1 LLFDM
6 KFCFQTIILLALIG
20 LFGCAHPL
28 SEELRKG
35 LDPTLNFQR
44 LLESPEK
51 FIGKR
56 VMFGGV
62 IVETRALP
70 HGTEVEVVQKE
81 IDFSGYPEMDNMTG
95 GRFIFFNKEFLEPEI
110 YSKGRG
116 IIGVGKIKGTRIS
129 KVGERPYEFPIIEA
143 EELKLL
149 DKVKRNPY
157 FYPPYWDPWYRPG
170 LYAPYLDPWYR
181 SSLYT
186 PYWPYYQ

>member
-1 LLFDM
+1 M
-6 KFCFQTIILLALIG
+6 KISFQTIILSALMG
-20 LFGCAHPL
+20 LFGCAHSI
-28 SEELRKG
+28 SEDLRKDID
-35 LDPTLNFQR
+35 LTLTFER
-44 LLESPEK
+44 LLESPEE

-70 HGTEVEVVQKE
+70 QGTEVEVVQKE
-81 IDFSGYPEMDNMTG
+81 IDFSGYPETGNKTG

-116 IIGVGKIKGTRIS
+116 ITGVGKIRGS
-129 KVGERPYEFPIIEA
+129 QVGMVGEMPYEFPVIES

-149 DKVKRNPY
+149 DKVVERNPY
-157 FYPPYWDPWYRPG
+157 FYPPYW
-170 LYAPYLDPWYR
+170 DPWYR